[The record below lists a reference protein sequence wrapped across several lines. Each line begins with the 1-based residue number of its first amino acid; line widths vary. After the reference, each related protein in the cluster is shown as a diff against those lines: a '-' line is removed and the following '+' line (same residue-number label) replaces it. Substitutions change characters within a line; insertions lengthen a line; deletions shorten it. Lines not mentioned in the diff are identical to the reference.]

1 MKIGYKEEDYQLEI
15 SHLKN
20 GIYLKENILYIVT
33 LEEFRE
39 FIDIKE
45 IINELNIGFS
55 LKGIFIYGNQEEIL
69 NINLLSVFNNLT
81 IVYLR
86 NVEVDNLN
94 WLETLHNVVSLTV
107 SNTLGCELGVMED
120 DFYYPIKHLVNL
132 NYLDVSFSRFSEK
145 ALFLSDGSTLVDNME
160 MLGYLNLRETKFNND
175 TFFCVFKGKDIVIN
189 FIDNLIKLNFNRY
202 ENIKLITMITINT
215 NEKSEMV
222 DVSKYIGK

>member
-45 IINELNIGFS
+45 IINELNIGSS

-69 NINLLSVFNNLT
+69 NINLLSVFNNMT

-107 SNTLGCELGVMED
+107 SNTLGYELGVMED
-120 DFYYPIKHLVNL
+120 DFYYPIKYLVNL

>member
-107 SNTLGCELGVMED
+107 SNTLGYELGVMED
-120 DFYYPIKHLVNL
+120 DFYYPIKYLVNL